1 MIVSVLGLEPRTNG
15 LKGHCSTIELYAHIR
30 TNISLAPLGGTVK
43 TFSEIGLTFPAR
55 PARMVRLLWKIT
67 ESKED
72 VPAAD
77 AGAAVPLIE
86 GYERG

>member
-43 TFSEIGLTFPAR
+43 TFSEIGLTFPAFTRLSR
-55 PARMVRLLWKIT
+55 PPGAYGKIIMENYGRKRTLPRLM
-67 ESKED
+67 
-72 VPAAD
+72 PA
-77 AGAAVPLIE
+77 L
-86 GYERG
+86 RFR